1 MHEDD
6 HVNISDMLGKTIFA
20 ADGWE
25 EGGDIGICCPSF
37 ETTDGVLYDFCH
49 YQECCETVVLV
60 DVVGDVE
67 DLVGA
72 PLLIAEERSGGST
85 DGYDP
90 PQGDTTQLWTFYELA
105 TIKGSV
111 TLRFCGSSNGYYGV
125 EVRIRRYVD
134 APFV

>member
-6 HVNISDMLGKTIFA
+6 CVNISDMLGKTISA
-20 ADGWE
+20 AQGWDA
-25 EGGDIGICCPSF
+25 GADLWIYCPSF
-37 ETTDGVLYDFCH
+37 ETTDGVSYEFTH
-49 YQECCETVVLV
+49 YQECCENVVLV

-85 DGYDP
+85 DGFDP

-125 EVRIRRYVD
+125 EVRVMRHVD
-134 APFV
+134 TPSV